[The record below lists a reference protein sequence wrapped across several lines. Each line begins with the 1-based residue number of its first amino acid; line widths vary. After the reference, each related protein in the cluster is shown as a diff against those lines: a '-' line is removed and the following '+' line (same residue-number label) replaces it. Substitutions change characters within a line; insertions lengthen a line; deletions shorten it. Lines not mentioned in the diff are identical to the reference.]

1 MSIHQH
7 PNTHQQTVVG
17 KTTAKFIEALRQ
29 FGVEQITNQTFWR
42 TPIRIRG
49 MWVAIILLPGRPNGE
64 RTAGNVIAQ
73 EMQA

>member
-1 MSIHQH
+1 MSVHQH
-7 PNTHQQTVVG
+7 PNTHQQAVVG

-64 RTAGNVIAQ
+64 SLADKIIER

>member
-1 MSIHQH
+1 MIIHQH

-29 FGVEQITNQTFWR
+29 FGVEQINNQTFWR

-49 MWVAIILLPGRPNGE
+49 MWVAIILLPGRPKGD

-73 EMQA
+73 EIQA